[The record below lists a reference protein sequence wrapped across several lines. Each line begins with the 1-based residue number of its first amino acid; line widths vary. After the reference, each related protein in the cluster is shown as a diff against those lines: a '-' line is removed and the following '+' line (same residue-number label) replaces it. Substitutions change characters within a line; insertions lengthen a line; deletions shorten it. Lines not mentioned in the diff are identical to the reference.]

1 MLDNIEVS
9 INSASGYVKK
19 GEKKLIEAKK
29 DHQAARKVLAS
40 ITL

>member
-1 MLDNIEVS
+1 MAMLVHQQGDMLDNIEVS

-29 DHQAARKVLAS
+29 DH
-40 ITL
+40 